1 MNRYQ
6 IIISVTLGLSAGQL
20 ALASVVLPEPA
31 EVIAS
36 TAIPADI
43 IPVSID
49 SNKNASRSSIHVPV
63 MVEKNSTGKYL
74 SIDDAIL
81 LALRNNPNVFSAQ
94 LTRVMDKYNLEIA
107 NNAFQPHYSLNFNQ
121 TYQNNQQSIYEVSP
135 TVGLDTTMGTSFSVN
150 NTNDMSGDQ
159 QTNLNISQ
167 HLLKG
172 FGAVN
177 NVNYLNALDNEK
189 TAKLSYQSSITNV
202 VMSVI
207 SDYRS
212 LVSAELNLIIDQ
224 KNLKATEKSTQD
236 DELRYKAGK
245 LAKSELIQQQAT
257 LASAKLSYQSQLN
270 SVQTTYQNFLSQL
283 GVSPWAKFTVDK
295 SVSLPEVKLPS
306 LEQCVQLAFKN
317 NVDYQREVIELEET
331 HRGVL
336 TAKNNMKWTLDV
348 NLQQE
353 LEATEGTSG
362 SPVVVSDISA
372 SDPVLSL
379 SMSVPIDNLQ
389 DQSSLI
395 QAKISYQEAK
405 ENLEQSKRDLMI
417 QVQKQYQAVLYDQ
430 QQIPIGEQSVQLEK
444 MSLDNVQLKF
454 KYGKATALDVST
466 IQTSYVEAQSSLV
479 SYRISLLND
488 LMELDNTLGR
498 VLEQRGITLRY

>member
-1 MNRYQ
+1 MSQHR
-6 IIISVTLGLSAGQL
+6 IVFFTLLGLGTVPL
-20 ALASVVLPEPA
+20 ASASVVLPEPA
-31 EVIAS
+31 GTMMNS
-36 TAIPADI
+36 SLPADI
-43 IPVSID
+43 IPVSMD
-49 SNKNASRSSIHVPV
+49 DTSHHSSLMELPS
-63 MVEKNSTGKYL
+63 MEESSTGKYL
-74 SIDDAIL
+74 SVNDAIL

-94 LTRVMDKYNLEIA
+94 LTRIMDKYNLEIA
-107 NNAFQPHYSLNFNQ
+107 HNAFQPHYSLNFNQ
-121 TYQNNQQSIYEVSP
+121 TYQNNQRSIYEVSP
-135 TVGLDTTMGTSFSVN
+135 TVSLDTTMGTSFSVN

-159 QTNLNISQ
+159 QTNLNVSQ

-202 VMSVI
+202 VMSVVT
-207 SDYRS
+207 DYRS

-224 KNLKATEKSTQD
+224 KNLKATQKATED
-236 DELRYKAGK
+236 DALRFKAGK

-270 SVQTTYQNFLSQL
+270 SVQTTYQSFLSQL

-306 LEQCVQLAFKN
+306 LEQCIQLAFKN

-331 HRGVL
+331 RRSVL
-336 TAKNNMKWTLDV
+336 TAKNNMKWTLDA

-353 LEATEGTSG
+353 LETTEGTSG
-362 SPVVVSDISA
+362 SPVVVSDVSA

-379 SMSVPIDNLQ
+379 SMSIPIDNLQ

-395 QAKISYQEAK
+395 QAKIAYREAK

-430 QQIPIGEQSVQLEK
+430 QQIPIGEQSVKLEK
-444 MSLDNVQLKF
+444 MSLENVQLKF
-454 KYGKATALDVST
+454 KFGKATALDVST
-466 IQTSYVEAQSSLV
+466 IQTSYVESQSSLV

-498 VLEQRGITLRY
+498 VLNQWGISLRY

>member
-1 MNRYQ
+1 MF
-6 IIISVTLGLSAGQL
+6 
-20 ALASVVLPEPA
+20 
-31 EVIAS
+31 
-36 TAIPADI
+36 
-43 IPVSID
+43 
-49 SNKNASRSSIHVPV
+49 K
-63 MVEKNSTGKYL
+63 KYKIL
-74 SIDDAIL
+74 SIIFGCVYL
-81 LALRNNPNVFSAQ
+81 PVLTSEENVS
-94 LTRVMDKYNLEIA
+94 
-107 NNAFQPHYSLNFNQ
+107 FQ
-121 TYQNNQQSIYEVSP
+121 
-135 TVGLDTTMGTSFSVN
+135 
-150 NTNDMSGDQ
+150 
-159 QTNLNISQ
+159 NISIQ
-167 HLLKG
+167 
-172 FGAVN
+172 A
-177 NVNYLNALDNEK
+177 
-189 TAKLSYQSSITNV
+189 
-202 VMSVI
+202 
-207 SDYRS
+207 
-212 LVSAELNLIIDQ
+212 DQ
-224 KNLKATEKSTQD
+224 VTIE
-236 DELRYKAGK
+236 EEIR
-245 LAKSELIQQQAT
+245 
-257 LASAKLSYQSQLN
+257 
-270 SVQTTYQNFLSQL
+270 
-283 GVSPWAKFTVDK
+283 
-295 SVSLPEVKLPS
+295 
-306 LEQCVQLAFKN
+306 QLAFKN

-331 HRGVL
+331 HRSVL